1 VELIEG
7 VIAGINLPTAI
18 AAALLVLAVLVIIK
32 LGRLLLMAAVL
43 GAVAGGVALGQGH
56 TTENATAHAVVG
68 FAIAAMVLLLIKFVR
83 NLVLWVVITA
93 LGAGALL
100 LDGLNP

>member
-1 VELIEG
+1 MELIDRLTAQ
-7 VIAGINLPTAI
+7 IDLPTAI
-18 AAALLVLAVLVIIK
+18 AAALLVLAVMVIIK

-56 TTENATAHAVVG
+56 TTENAAAHAVVG
-68 FAIAAMVLLLIKFVR
+68 FVIAAMVLLVIKFVR

-100 LDGLNP
+100 LDGIKR